1 MKSTWCPGPGGLH
14 AATAGRAAA
23 LRHAPWIGF
32 VHTAASMREMGDL
45 WSALADHAA
54 PAFAAWGGPALPPRH
69 RQAGRLGRRVVAGAE
84 RWPADADSPRLQPA
98 EPLLEEH
105 GRRTALCAYDWELAT
120 LGAPQ
125 RDLAEL
131 LCFVLPPDVPDATVD
146 TWVERHRAAFERATG
161 EPVDP
166 AQWRRGFHAAMNDLL
181 VNRLAMYALVHRVRR
196 QPFLPRVVASWARIH
211 RRAVTLASQ

>member
-1 MKSTWCPGPGGLH
+1 MTCG
-14 AATAGRAAA
+14 
-23 LRHAPWIGF
+23 APWRTTPRPRSPNG
-32 VHTAASMREMGDL
+32 
-45 WSALADHAA
+45 AA
-54 PAFAAWGGPALPPRH
+54 PRCRHGTAQLVDSVGEWWPVLSDGPQTLVHHDFNPRNLCLRNTTGG
-69 RQAGRLGRRVVAGAE
+69 
-84 RWPADADSPRLQPA
+84 
-98 EPLLEEH
+98 
-105 GRRTALCAYDWELAT
+105 TALCAYDWELAT
-120 LGAPQ
+120 VGAPQ
-125 RDLAEL
+125 RDLAEF

-211 RRAVTLASQ
+211 ARAVTLASQ